1 MNWHPLDGE
10 TPPDPP
16 DAPWHFEPGD
26 SPAEIIHAMRDVWHL
41 ATGGTPEHAQA
52 LFDRAGQWL
61 DAWMDDRAS
70 ATILERA
77 GIRVNAHKLPDTW
90 RVYRARAESPG
101 IDDENVDDLPPAD
114 VVEAPADTVA
124 QTAILAIYAAHQ
136 AIVTG
141 RRALWGI
148 ALELRREV
156 QPARDTIKRKVWSK
170 TGGES
175 RKGTRG
181 PLRLA
186 IEELSKRMGTRD
198 FDQVLAEIRK
208 DAEDDSDLMDDLRER
223 RTVPVTVRFQE
234 VDDVEEKVRFL
245 VAGRELE
252 REFKTVRN
260 ILAPGE
266 K

>member
-1 MNWHPLDGE
+1 MNWNPLDGE
-10 TPPDPP
+10 IPPDL
-16 DAPWHFEPGD
+16 PWCFEPGD
-26 SPAEIIHAMRDVWHL
+26 SPAEIIRAMREAWGL
-41 ATGGTPEHAQA
+41 AKGGTPEHAQA
-52 LFDRAGQWL
+52 LFDKARQWL
-61 DAWMDDRAS
+61 DYWRQARAS
-70 ATILERA
+70 ADDLDRA
-77 GIRVNAHKLPDTW
+77 GIHLQ
-90 RVYRARAESPG
+90 
-101 IDDENVDDLPPAD
+101 
-114 VVEAPADTVA
+114 EAPNARIPDGAVA

-136 AIVTG
+136 AILTG

-156 QPARDTIKRKVWSK
+156 QPAGDAIKRKVWSK

-175 RKGTRG
+175 RKGKRG

-198 FDQVLAEIRK
+198 FDQGLAEIRK

-245 VAGRELE
+245 VAGRELVSCPVDN
-252 REFKTVRN
+252 FT
-260 ILAPGE
+260 
-266 K
+266 